1 MAAERFR
8 NAATWLLNPFHYLSG
23 ESALPLGL
31 LAIALTA
38 VVGFFR
44 RIHVDGVLDVHL
56 GRPAPFWFFL
66 AEGVIDWLCLT
77 LFLGIA
83 ALVLSRSRVRLIDLA
98 GMQALARA
106 PQLLAVALLAVTDVR
121 CIVALAKGGSAAS
134 CGPSAIVAF
143 VLLSVAMLVGV
154 VWMVALMYRAFAVAC
169 NVSGGRGAAG
179 FIPALLLAEVLS
191 KILIVGLLPGNGSP

>member
-1 MAAERFR
+1 MAAERAR
-8 NAATWLLNPFHYLSG
+8 NAATWLFNPFHYLSG

-31 LAIALTA
+31 LAISLTA
-38 VVGFFR
+38 GVGFFR

-66 AEGVIDWLCLT
+66 AEGLIDWLCLT
-77 LFLGIA
+77 LFLGLA

-106 PQLLAVALLAVTDVR
+106 PQLLAVALLGWADVTCV
-121 CIVALAKGGSAAS
+121 IALAKGAPAAS
-134 CGPSAIVAF
+134 CGTAAIAVF
-143 VLLSVAMLVGV
+143 VLLTLAMMVGV
-154 VWMVALMYRAFAVAC
+154 AWMVALMYRAFAVAC

-191 KILIVGLLPGNGSP
+191 KVLIIGFLPGSGSP